1 LPTRAAVILPW
12 SRPERANGEPSRAAE
27 ARLAEAVGLT
37 ASIGLV
43 VVHTAIL
50 PLRVRPATLLGT
62 GQVEAQHE
70 AIEAAGVA
78 VAVVDAQ
85 LSPVQQRNLEKA
97 WGCKVIDRT
106 GLILDIFG
114 ERAATREGT
123 LQVELAHLD
132 YQRSRLVRSWT
143 HLERQRGGFGF
154 LGGPGETQIE
164 ADRRL
169 IGDRIVRLKKEL
181 EQVRRTRGLHRSAR
195 KRVPF
200 PVVALVGYT
209 NAGKSTLF
217 NAMTGAEVMAKD
229 QLFATLD
236 PTMRGLRLPSGRR
249 VILSDT
255 VGFISELPTE
265 LVVAFRATLEEV
277 AEADVILHIRD
288 AHHPD
293 TASQRADVIAVLDG
307 MVADGTLDEGWPQR
321 TIEVLNKA
329 DLFGGVAAVEARE
342 GAVAVSAIT
351 GEGLPRLEALID
363 ARIAEGM
370 DVAEYDIPQGDG
382 ARLAWL
388 YDHGEVIGRRDGD
401 EAVHVTVR
409 LLPADRARFER

>member
-1 LPTRAAVILPW
+1 M
-12 SRPERANGEPSRAAE
+12 
-27 ARLAEAVGLT
+27 
-37 ASIGLV
+37 
-43 VVHTAIL
+43 VHTAIL
-50 PLRVRPATLLGT
+50 PLRTRRSSSLLGE
-62 GQVEAQHE
+62 GQVAAQHE
-70 AIEAAGVA
+70 AVSAAAVT
-78 VAVVDAQ
+78 VAVVDAA
-85 LSPVQQRNLEKA
+85 LSPVQQRNLERD

-114 ERAATREGT
+114 ERARTREGS

-169 IGDRIVRLKKEL
+169 ITDRIVRLKKEL

-195 KRVPF
+195 TRTPL

-217 NAMTGAEVMAKD
+217 NTLTGAQVHAED

-236 PTMRGLRLPSGRR
+236 PTMRGIELPGGRR

-265 LVVAFRATLEEV
+265 LVAAFRATLEEV
-277 AEADVILHIRD
+277 AAAGVILHVRD
-288 AHHPD
+288 VAHPD
-293 TASQRADVIAVLDG
+293 SAAQRADVLAVLQG
-307 MVADGTLDEGWPQR
+307 LEQEGTLDPDWPSR
-321 TIEVLNKA
+321 TVEVLNKA
-329 DLFGGVAAVEARE
+329 DLLGGVDQVQRKAD
-342 GAVAVSAIT
+342 AVAISAVT
-351 GEGLPRLEALID
+351 GEGLPALRSAIAARLARFMEQADYDLAPAD
-363 ARIAEGM
+363 GARIA
-370 DVAEYDIPQGDG
+370 
-382 ARLAWL
+382 WL
-388 YDHGEVIGRRDGD
+388 YQHGEVLERQDGD
-401 EAVHVTVR
+401 EAVHMRVR
-409 LLPADRARFER
+409 LLPADRARFEHLP

>member
-1 LPTRAAVILPW
+1 MPTRAAVILPW